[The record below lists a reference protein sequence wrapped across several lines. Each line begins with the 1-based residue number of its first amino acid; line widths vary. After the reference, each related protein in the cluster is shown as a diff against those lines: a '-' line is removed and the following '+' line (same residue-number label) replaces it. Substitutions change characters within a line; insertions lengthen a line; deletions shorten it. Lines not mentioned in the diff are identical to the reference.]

1 MKRTKIMTSA
11 VLLLALGFVGTN
23 SALAV
28 TCDDIVWDD
37 EARAKYAH
45 VEDAC
50 LEVVERDG
58 ARFAKLEVRMVSPGR
73 RIITVQFRHR
83 DGTWGPN
90 TRLTTRNDVQIELE
104 GRQVRMEEIPR
115 HQTLN
120 VYLEE
125 GRWAAAITA
134 PEVTEPPVELIV
146 IFVASEI
153 IEPEP
158 VAMAMLPT
166 TASPLPLLGLL
177 GGVFALLGGLVSV
190 IRHQMTRS

>member
-1 MKRTKIMTSA
+1 MTINRNITIAAS
-11 VLLLALGFVGTN
+11 LLALGFVGAN

-37 EARAKYAH
+37 EARSKYAY

-58 ARFAKLEVRMVSPGR
+58 ARFAKLHVRMVSPGR
-73 RIITVQFRHR
+73 RIITVQFQHR
-83 DGTWGPN
+83 DGSWGPN
-90 TRLTTRNDVQIELE
+90 TRLQTRRDVMVELE
-104 GRQVRMEEIPR
+104 GNPTSLEDVPR

-134 PEVTEPPVELIV
+134 PEVMEPPVEVIV
-146 IFVASEI
+146 VFVASDI
-153 IEPEP
+153 VEPEP
-158 VAMAMLPT
+158 VAMAMLPA
-166 TASPLPLLGLL
+166 TASPLPLFGLL
-177 GGVFALLGGLVSV
+177 GGIFALLGGLLTV
-190 IRHQMTRS
+190 IRHRLTRS